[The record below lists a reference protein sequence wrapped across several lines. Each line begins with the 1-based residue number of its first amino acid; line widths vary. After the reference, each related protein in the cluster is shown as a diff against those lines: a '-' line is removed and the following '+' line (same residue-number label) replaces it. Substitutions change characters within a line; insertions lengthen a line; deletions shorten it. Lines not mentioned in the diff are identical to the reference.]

1 MKKTEEKKQ
10 FIYNKNKKNIT
21 MNILNIFSKTK
32 KSPRKAVLTLQMK
45 DLYETKDNESFF
57 ENYSKQLENK
67 YTPIDLDSFLNI
79 TQGLLVSLYFMK
91 SEEEVRSFEQK
102 LTAETVQ
109 SYNEQKVNLNKI
121 FKFFHFFGS
130 TRTHELKKLY
140 TIWAQ
145 EFYNEHQKPLFDI
158 SDRNGYTVSAD
169 FLDYIYNKIVK

>member
-1 MKKTEEKKQ
+1 
-10 FIYNKNKKNIT
+10 
-21 MNILNIFSKTK
+21 MNILNFFSKSKNAHKNTE
-32 KSPRKAVLTLQMK
+32 SAAPALQMK

-57 ENYSKQLENK
+57 ENYSKKLENK

-91 SEEEVRSFEQK
+91 SEQEVRSFEQK

-140 TIWAQ
+140 TTWAQ
-145 EFYNEHQKPLFDI
+145 EFYNEHQKPLFEI
-158 SDRNGYTVSAD
+158 SNKNGYTVSSE
-169 FLDYIYNKIVK
+169 FLDYIYNKIIKQ

>member
-1 MKKTEEKKQ
+1 
-10 FIYNKNKKNIT
+10 
-21 MNILNIFSKTK
+21 MNILNFFSKSK
-32 KSPRKAVLTLQMK
+32 NIRKNTESAAPTLEMK

-57 ENYSKQLENK
+57 EDYSKQLENK

-145 EFYNEHQKPLFDI
+145 EFYNEHQKPLFEI
-158 SDRNGYTVSAD
+158 SDRNGYTVSTD

>member
-1 MKKTEEKKQ
+1 
-10 FIYNKNKKNIT
+10 
-21 MNILNIFSKTK
+21 MNILNFFSKSK
-32 KSPRKAVLTLQMK
+32 NAHKNIDCAASTLQMK
-45 DLYETKDNESFF
+45 DLYETKDNERFF
-57 ENYSKQLENK
+57 ENYSKELENK

-102 LTAETVQ
+102 LTAETAQ

-121 FKFFHFFGS
+121 FKFLHFFGS

-145 EFYNEHQKPLFDI
+145 EFYNEHQKPLFEI

-169 FLDYIYNKIVK
+169 FLDYIYNKIIKY

>member
-1 MKKTEEKKQ
+1 
-10 FIYNKNKKNIT
+10 
-21 MNILNIFSKTK
+21 MNILNFFSKSKNAHK
-32 KSPRKAVLTLQMK
+32 KTECVAPTLQMK
-45 DLYETKDNESFF
+45 DLYETKDYESFF

-79 TQGLLVSLYFMK
+79 TQGLLVSLCFMK

-121 FKFFHFFGS
+121 FKFFYFFGS

-140 TIWAQ
+140 TTWAQ
-145 EFYNEHQKPLFDI
+145 EFYNEHQKPLFKIDN
-158 SDRNGYTVSAD
+158 RNGYSISGEFTD
-169 FLDYIYNKIVK
+169 FVYNKIIEM

>member
-1 MKKTEEKKQ
+1 
-10 FIYNKNKKNIT
+10 
-21 MNILNIFSKTK
+21 MNILNFFSKSKNT
-32 KSPRKAVLTLQMK
+32 RKNTENAAPTLQMK

-91 SEEEVRSFEQK
+91 SEQEVRSFEQK
-102 LTAETVQ
+102 LTAETAQ

-145 EFYNEHQKPLFDI
+145 EFYNEHQKPLFEI

-169 FLDYIYNKIVK
+169 FLDYIYNKIIKQ

>member
-1 MKKTEEKKQ
+1 MR
-10 FIYNKNKKNIT
+10 
-21 MNILNIFSKTK
+21 NILNFFSKSK
-32 KSPRKAVLTLQMK
+32 KTHKNTESVAPALQMK
-45 DLYETKDNESFF
+45 DLYETKDCEGFF
-57 ENYSKQLENK
+57 ENYSKKLENK

-91 SEEEVRSFEQK
+91 SEQEVRSFEQK

-109 SYNEQKVNLNKI
+109 SYNEQKINLNKI

-145 EFYNEHQKPLFDI
+145 EFYNEHQKPLFEI

-169 FLDYIYNKIVK
+169 FLDYIYNKIIK

>member
-1 MKKTEEKKQ
+1 
-10 FIYNKNKKNIT
+10 
-21 MNILNIFSKTK
+21 MNILNFFSKSKNAHKNTE
-32 KSPRKAVLTLQMK
+32 SAAPALQMK
-45 DLYETKDNESFF
+45 DLYETKDYESFF
-57 ENYSKQLENK
+57 ENYSKKLENK

>member
-1 MKKTEEKKQ
+1 
-10 FIYNKNKKNIT
+10 
-21 MNILNIFSKTK
+21 MNILNFFSKSKNTHK
-32 KSPRKAVLTLQMK
+32 NTESAAPTLQMK

-140 TIWAQ
+140 SIWAQ
-145 EFYNEHQKPLFDI
+145 EFYNEHQKPLFEI
-158 SDRNGYTVSAD
+158 SDRNGYTVSPE
-169 FLDYIYNKIVK
+169 FLDYIYNKIIKQ

>member
-1 MKKTEEKKQ
+1 
-10 FIYNKNKKNIT
+10 
-21 MNILNIFSKTK
+21 MNILNFFSKSK
-32 KSPRKAVLTLQMK
+32 NIRKNTESAALTLEMK

-57 ENYSKQLENK
+57 EDYSKKLENK

-91 SEEEVRSFEQK
+91 SEEEVRSFEQN

-145 EFYNEHQKPLFDI
+145 EFYNEHQKPLFEI
-158 SDRNGYTVSAD
+158 SDRNGYTVSTD

>member
-1 MKKTEEKKQ
+1 
-10 FIYNKNKKNIT
+10 
-21 MNILNIFSKTK
+21 MNILNFFSKSK
-32 KSPRKAVLTLQMK
+32 NARKNTESAAPALQMK

-91 SEEEVRSFEQK
+91 SEQEVRSFEQK

-140 TIWAQ
+140 TSWAQ
-145 EFYNEHQKPLFDI
+145 EFYNEHQKPLFKIDN
-158 SDRNGYTVSAD
+158 RNGYTVSPE
-169 FLDYIYNKIVK
+169 FLDYIYNKIVKW

>member
-1 MKKTEEKKQ
+1 
-10 FIYNKNKKNIT
+10 
-21 MNILNIFSKTK
+21 MNILNFFSKSK
-32 KSPRKAVLTLQMK
+32 NARKNTESAAPALQMK

-91 SEEEVRSFEQK
+91 SEQEVRSFEQK

-145 EFYNEHQKPLFDI
+145 EFYNEHQKPLFEI

-169 FLDYIYNKIVK
+169 FLDYIYNKIVKW

>member
-1 MKKTEEKKQ
+1 
-10 FIYNKNKKNIT
+10 
-21 MNILNIFSKTK
+21 MNILNIFSKSK
-32 KSPRKAVLTLQMK
+32 NAHKNIDCAASTLQMK

-67 YTPIDLDSFLNI
+67 YTTIDLDSFLNI

-91 SEEEVRSFEQK
+91 SEEEVRSFEQN

-121 FKFFHFFGS
+121 FKFLHFFGS
-130 TRTHELKKLY
+130 TRIHELKKLY

-145 EFYNEHQKPLFDI
+145 EFYNEHQKTLFEI

-169 FLDYIYNKIVK
+169 FLDYIYNKIIK

>member
-1 MKKTEEKKQ
+1 
-10 FIYNKNKKNIT
+10 
-21 MNILNIFSKTK
+21 MNILNFFSKSK
-32 KSPRKAVLTLQMK
+32 NARKNTESAAPALQMK

-91 SEEEVRSFEQK
+91 SEEEVRFFEQK

-145 EFYNEHQKPLFDI
+145 EFYNEHQKPLFEI

-169 FLDYIYNKIVK
+169 FLDYIYNKIIKQ

>member
-1 MKKTEEKKQ
+1 
-10 FIYNKNKKNIT
+10 
-21 MNILNIFSKTK
+21 MNILNFFSKSKNAHKNTE
-32 KSPRKAVLTLQMK
+32 SAAPALQMK
-45 DLYETKDNESFF
+45 DLYETKDYESFF
-57 ENYSKQLENK
+57 ENYSKKLENK

-91 SEEEVRSFEQK
+91 SEQEVRSFEQK

-140 TIWAQ
+140 TTWAQ
-145 EFYNEHQKPLFDI
+145 EFYNEHQKPLFKIDN
-158 SDRNGYTVSAD
+158 RNGYSISKEFTD
-169 FLDYIYNKIVK
+169 FLYNKIIER

>member
-1 MKKTEEKKQ
+1 
-10 FIYNKNKKNIT
+10 
-21 MNILNIFSKTK
+21 MNILNFFSKSK
-32 KSPRKAVLTLQMK
+32 NIRKNTESAAPTLEMK

-57 ENYSKQLENK
+57 EDYSKKLENK

-91 SEEEVRSFEQK
+91 SEEEVRSFEK
-102 LTAETVQ
+102 SLTAETVQ

-145 EFYNEHQKPLFDI
+145 EFYNEHQKPLFEI
-158 SDRNGYTVSAD
+158 SDRNGYTVSAN

>member
-1 MKKTEEKKQ
+1 
-10 FIYNKNKKNIT
+10 
-21 MNILNIFSKTK
+21 MNILNFFSKSK
-32 KSPRKAVLTLQMK
+32 NARKNTESAAPILQMK

-91 SEEEVRSFEQK
+91 SEEEVRFFEQK

-145 EFYNEHQKPLFDI
+145 EFYNEHQKPLFEI

-169 FLDYIYNKIVK
+169 FLDYIYNKIIKQ

>member
-1 MKKTEEKKQ
+1 
-10 FIYNKNKKNIT
+10 
-21 MNILNIFSKTK
+21 MNILNFFSKSKNAHK
-32 KSPRKAVLTLQMK
+32 KTECVAPTLQMK
-45 DLYETKDNESFF
+45 DLYETKDYESFF

-79 TQGLLVSLYFMK
+79 TQGLLVSLCFMK

-102 LTAETVQ
+102 LTAETIQ

-121 FKFFHFFGS
+121 FKFFYFFGS

-140 TIWAQ
+140 TTWAQ
-145 EFYNEHQKPLFDI
+145 EFYNEHQKPLFEI